1 MVKSGKVRIQFKS
14 ILGIVAKFRLWVNEF
29 ILSSQK
35 KEKIINSNI

>member
-1 MVKSGKVRIQFKS
+1 MVKSGKVRIQFKNV
-14 ILGIVAKFRLWVNEF
+14 LGIVAKFRLWVNEF